1 MFPYCRWWIKCNVY
15 RKNSRWN
22 IVVVCSRIYAIRTK
36 MNMVVKF
43 RLRIDKICFK
53 SQIHMKKIKY
63 YLKNN
68 FFLDLIQLVQLLLL
82 LLERYPNLSLSLI
95 KFMFSKK
102 VTKIDKIFTIN
113 LTLTIVNVKSTV
125 KISSFFMAFLENM
138 NFTLI

>member
-102 VTKIDKIFTIN
+102 ATKIDKIFTIN
-113 LTLTIVNVKSTV
+113 LTVCSNRQIDVEDFVNFCGLLRKHE
-125 KISSFFMAFLENM
+125 L
-138 NFTLI
+138 